1 MSSTFGSLNIAKTGL
16 QYQQV
21 AIDTANNNIANV
33 NTDGYVRRRAV
44 AAEVGGPGQPT
55 MWSYYDGHGQGVTTQ
70 SVQRLTDILLDNR
83 VRKENANL
91 SYLAVQQT
99 AMERVE
105 TAINEPTDNGVA
117 HALSDFGSAW
127 HDVVITTNGE
137 AARSSV
143 LAAGAT
149 LASAINAQ
157 ARALDSE
164 LTQQQAGAAQ
174 DIKDINDDAQQLA
187 QLNHNIFI
195 AQANGNDVS
204 DLMDQRD
211 KLALDLSQK
220 AGAEVSIDSTG
231 RYDITING
239 VTLVDGDKAGTIQ
252 QTDVDPS
259 TGTSTNGAKIFFQIT
274 DPVALGSAASTNTT
288 DITTSL
294 SGDLGGVA
302 TLINVRLS
310 DYRAKLNDMAKN
322 LATVVNAQHEAGLD
336 KNGDPGDA
344 FFSFDP
350 DDPAGTIAVA
360 ITDPAKVA
368 AAAAQSVDPATGKAI
383 AGTASNDATNADL
396 ISQVLDGK
404 ATAAVP
410 ASGGVTG
417 ANAVDIKDQYQ
428 SMVSGLGSA
437 VAGLNQQTA
446 SQQLL
451 TNQVSDERQQ
461 MAGVSLD
468 EETINLMAA
477 QRAYEASSRVL
488 TVMNSILDTLINR
501 MGA

>member
-70 SVQRLTDILLDNR
+70 QVQRLTDILLDNR

-91 SYLAVQQT
+91 SYLQVQQA

-117 HALSDFGSAW
+117 HALSDFASSW
-127 HDVVITTNGE
+127 HDVVISTDGE
-137 AARSSV
+137 AARRSV
-143 LAAGAT
+143 IADGNTLAAAVNT
-149 LASAINAQ
+149 Q
-157 ARALDSE
+157 ARALDAE
-164 LTQQQAGAAQ
+164 LEQQQAAAAQ
-174 DIKDINDDAQQLA
+174 DITDINNDAQQLA

-195 AQANGNDVS
+195 AQANGSDVS

-220 AGAEVSIDSTG
+220 AGAEVTVDSTG
-231 RYDITING
+231 RYNVSING
-239 VTLVDGDKAGTIQ
+239 VNLVAGDKAGTIQ
-252 QTDVDPS
+252 QTDVDPATGDS
-259 TGTSTNGAKIFFQIT
+259 TDGAKIYFQIT
-274 DPVALGSAASTNTT
+274 DPVALGAPASTNTT

-310 DYRAKLNDMAKN
+310 DYRSQLNDLATN
-322 LATVVNAQHEAGLD
+322 LANVVNAQHEAGLD
-336 KNGDPGDA
+336 EDGNPGEP

-350 DDPAGTIAVA
+350 SDPAGTLAVA
-360 ITDPAKVA
+360 ITDPSKVA

-383 AGTASNDATNADL
+383 AGPATNDATNADL
-396 ISQVLDGK
+396 ISQVLAGK
-404 ATAAVP
+404 PTAAVP

-417 ANAVDIKDQYQ
+417 VNAIDIKDQYQ
-428 SMVSGLGSA
+428 SMVAGLGSA
-437 VAGLNQQTA
+437 VAGLNQQTTN
-446 SQQLL
+446 QQLL
-451 TNQVSDERQQ
+451 TNQVADEREQL
-461 MAGVSLD
+461 AGVSLD